1 MKLNSGDDITVR
13 KVLNTSDDLKR
24 LVTQRDLIKKQRMAI
39 TDSLKSHNPK
49 TRKLAGRSKMSQL
62 KATGRSHQRKTGRK
76 SSNSTFG
83 EEE

>member
-1 MKLNSGDDITVR
+1 MKLNTGNDITVR
-13 KVLNTSDDLKR
+13 KVQNTSDDLKR

-49 TRKLAGRSKMSQL
+49 ERKLASRSKMSHL
-62 KATGRSHQRKTGRK
+62 KATGRGHQRKTGRK
-76 SSNSTFG
+76 SSNTTSG